1 MKKQITDMM
10 VLVIIGG
17 FSMAYFNDISRLAQ
31 REKLVVQGL
40 MAVVLVLWV
49 VQAVRLFIEI
59 RKTVSDKKSPQSQQN
74 KETKQIHN
82 QQTMK
87 ELMANKQ
94 VLLIILAAIYMIVFP
109 FIGFFV
115 TSFIFVMAV
124 NLLMGTKSKL
134 QLFAIPTGLLIFVY
148 ILFILIFKVR
158 LPAGIFI

>member
-1 MKKQITDMM
+1 MKKKITDMM

-59 RKTVSDKKSPQSQQN
+59 RKSVSDNKSPQTQQN

-82 QQTMK
+82 QPTMK

-115 TSFIFVMAV
+115 TSFIFVLAV